1 MTTSSK
7 MIGGGSLL
15 AAPRKSMRICMF
27 AYPFYEND
35 TRILH
40 YASALVERG
49 DTVGVVAL
57 SRCEQEKVRP
67 PTSEADYHNT
77 KGETH
82 LQVAIDFLHDH
93 PEAKIVLLPRMEKQ
107 VALVR
112 RAGLTFCPV
121 GKL

>member
-1 MTTSSK
+1 

-15 AAPRKSMRICMF
+15 AAPRKPMRVCML
-27 AYPFYEND
+27 AYSFYEDD
-35 TRILH
+35 TRILQ

-57 SRCEQEKVRP
+57 GRREQEKVRP
-67 PTSEADYHNT
+67 PASEADYHNT

-82 LQVAIDFLHDH
+82 LHVAIDFLHDH
-93 PEAKIVLLPRMEKQ
+93 PEAKIVLLPRTEKQ